1 MVWCNETIRRSELL
15 ILQKKF
21 AMIKNLKY
29 IGLTTAI
36 VASTLLQAGNPE
48 RSGQAGASQ
57 LLINPYARNAGMVGS
72 NSARVRGLEAQF
84 LNIAGTAYTRKT
96 EFIFNRSNWLQGTDI
111 FINSFGLTQ
120 GISETGTIG
129 LGIVSINAGKI
140 DITTEEQPEGGL
152 GTYSPSF
159 YNISMSYAKMFS
171 ENIYGGVNFKILS
184 EQIPNVA
191 ARGIAIDAGI
201 QYHTGKYDN
210 VHIGIALKNW
220 GPKMTYRGDGLSRQ
234 STVKYGNNYELTV
247 NNRSGAFELPALVNI
262 GTSYDFYL
270 LKDSTGRSK
279 KQRLSLNANY
289 TSNSFTY
296 DNFLFGAEYSWKEM
310 LMFRAGF
317 YAEKGIL
324 SEETRRTVFTGPA
337 AGVTFEIPFN
347 EKKSTVG
354 LDYSYRFTNPFGG
367 THTFGLRV
375 NL

>member
-1 MVWCNETIRRSELL
+1 
-15 ILQKKF
+15 
-21 AMIKNLKY
+21 MIKNLKY

-36 VASTLLQAGNPE
+36 MASTVLEAGNPE
-48 RSGQAGASQ
+48 RAGQAGASQ

-84 LNIAGTAYTRKT
+84 LNIAGTAFTRKT

-120 GISETGTIG
+120 GVGETGTIG
-129 LGIVSINAGKI
+129 VGIVAINAGKI

-152 GTYSPSF
+152 GTFTPTF

-171 ENIYGGVNFKILS
+171 ENIFGGINFKIIN

-191 ARGIAIDAGI
+191 ARGLAIDAGI
-201 QYHTGKYDN
+201 QYHTGKYDHI
-210 VHIGIALKNW
+210 HIGIALKNW

-234 STVKYGNNYELTV
+234 STVKYGTNYELTV

-270 LKDSTGRSK
+270 VKDSTGRSK
-279 KQRLSLNANY
+279 KQRLSLNGTY

-296 DNFLFGAEYSWKEM
+296 DNFLFGVEYAWKEM
-310 LMFRAGF
+310 LMIRGGF
-317 YAEKGIL
+317 YSEKGIL
-324 SEETRRTVFTGPA
+324 KEETRRTVFTGPA
-337 AGVTFEIPFN
+337 AGLTFEIPFN
-347 EKKSTVG
+347 EKKSTIG

>member
-1 MVWCNETIRRSELL
+1 
-15 ILQKKF
+15 
-21 AMIKNLKY
+21 MIKNLKY
-29 IGLTTAI
+29 LGLTTAI
-36 VASTLLQAGNPE
+36 IASTLLEAGNPE
-48 RSGQAGASQ
+48 RAGQAGASQ

-72 NSARVRGLEAQF
+72 NSARARGLEAQF

-120 GISETGTIG
+120 GVGETGTIG
-129 LGIVSINAGKI
+129 LGIVSIKAGKI

-152 GTYSPSF
+152 GTYEPSF

-184 EQIPNVA
+184 EQIPNAA

-210 VHIGIALKNW
+210 IHIGIALKNW

-234 STVKYGNNYELTV
+234 STVKYGTNYELTV

-262 GTSYDFYL
+262 GLAYDFYL
-270 LKDSTGRSK
+270 TKDSTGRSK
-279 KQRLSLNANY
+279 KQRLSLNTNY

-296 DNFLFGAEYSWKEM
+296 DNFLFGAEYAWKEM

-347 EKKSTVG
+347 DKKSTVG
-354 LDYSYRFTNPFGG
+354 VDYSYRFTNPFGG

>member
-1 MVWCNETIRRSELL
+1 M
-15 ILQKKF
+15 
-21 AMIKNLKY
+21 MKNLKY
-29 IGLTTAI
+29 IGLS
-36 VASTLLQAGNPE
+36 VALSASLISEAGNPE
-48 RSGQAGASQ
+48 RAGQAGASQ
-57 LLINPYARNAGMVGS
+57 LLINPYARNSGMVGS

-120 GISETGTIG
+120 GVGETGTIG

-140 DITTEEQPEGGL
+140 DITTEDQPEGGL
-152 GTYSPSF
+152 GTYNPTF

-171 ENIYGGVNFKILS
+171 ENIFGGINFKIIN

-191 ARGIAIDAGI
+191 ARGLAVDAGI
-201 QYHTGKYDN
+201 QYHTGKYDQI
-210 VHIGIALKNW
+210 HIGIALKNW

-234 STVKYGNNYELTV
+234 ATVKYGSNYELTV

-262 GTSYDFYL
+262 GGSYDFYL
-270 LKDSTGRSK
+270 TKDSTGLSK
-279 KQRLSLNANY
+279 KQRLSLNATY

-296 DNFLFGAEYSWKEM
+296 DNYLLGAEYAWKEM
-310 LMFRAGF
+310 LMLRAGF

-324 SEETRRTVFTGPA
+324 SADDRRTVFTGPA
-337 AGVTFEIPFN
+337 AGLTFEIPFN